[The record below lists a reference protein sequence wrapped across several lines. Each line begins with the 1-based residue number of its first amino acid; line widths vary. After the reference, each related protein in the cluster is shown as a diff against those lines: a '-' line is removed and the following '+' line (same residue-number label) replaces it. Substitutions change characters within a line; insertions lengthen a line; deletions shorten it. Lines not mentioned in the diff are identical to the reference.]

1 MKISEFLNETG
12 MKPSHFCKKVGI
24 STTSLYNI
32 LAGETSP
39 RLKHAIAIHVFTD
52 KKVKYE
58 DMLTECEDTD
68 KVHRRN
74 GNTQKKKEE

>member
-1 MKISEFLNETG
+1 MRISEFLEETG

-24 STTSLYNI
+24 SSTTLYNI

-39 RLKHAIAIHVFTD
+39 RLKHAISIHLFTD

-58 DMLTECEDTD
+58 DMLAPCDDAHEIH
-68 KVHRRN
+68 HRY
-74 GNTQKKKEE
+74 GNSQKKEK

>member
-1 MKISEFLNETG
+1 MKISEFLEETG

-24 STTSLYNI
+24 STTALYNI

-39 RLKHAIAIHVFTD
+39 RLKHAISIHLFTD

-58 DMLTECEDTD
+58 DMLAESE
-68 KVHRRN
+68 
-74 GNTQKKKEE
+74 NTQKIHQGKTKEKKAH